1 MRAPYEVSITLGIHG
16 ILGAVRGNE
25 RGYNPVLLREGRLS
39 TPQVPVDVLH
49 WVLAI
54 LPIVVLLVFLVPLRW
69 RAPEAAPMAMFTVA
83 LVALIAFKAPWD
95 TLAVASGKGVW
106 DAIFI
111 LYVIWPALMLYQVTK
126 QAGAYDALRKG
137 ISKFSRNEL
146 FIILALS
153 WVFSSFLQGIAGF
166 GAPVAVVVPLL
177 IAVGVK
183 PVYAVAFGVLAH
195 AWARYFGT
203 LGVGWLATVRVS
215 ELEEGLQTRA
225 AFESGLLILISCY
238 LGGFLVVW
246 LYGRWPAIRH
256 AWPLVL
262 ILGTILG
269 VGQMLSTLFSPELST
284 FLAAAVALLS
294 LYPLSRWRRYRDPI
308 GGVPRRPAMRESLIG
323 EQQQE
328 EEAPVMGLGM
338 SFVPY
343 VILPAVT
350 LTALLVDPINEQ
362 LSRWQIGMS
371 FPEVTTG
378 YDVTNAQID
387 KYAPITVLTHP
398 GTMLL
403 VTTILVWI
411 VYRAGGYYRAW
422 AEREAPERLGTALL
436 VDAVP
441 ASVPV
446 IAFLVTSR
454 ILDHS
459 GQTLTIANG
468 IADVSPPL
476 VYAGIASLIGALGAF
491 MTSSSTAS
499 NVLFA
504 GVQADVAQQHAIST
518 TAILASQAAGSAY
531 GNAIA
536 PANIVLGTSIAGI
549 KGQEGA
555 VLRLTIGWTIVV
567 AVLTG
572 IAAIILVQV
581 T

>member
-1 MRAPYEVSITLGIHG
+1 MAP
-16 ILGAVRGNE
+16 AD
-25 RGYNPVLLREGRLS
+25 
-39 TPQVPVDVLH
+39 VPVDVPH
-49 WVLAI
+49 WILAV
-54 LPIVVLLVFLVPLRW
+54 LPIVVLLVLLVPLRW
-69 RAPEAAPMAMFTVA
+69 RAPEAAPVAMFTVA
-83 LVALIAFKAPWD
+83 IVALVAFETPWD
-95 TLAVASGKGVW
+95 TLVVASGKGVW

-111 LYVIWPALMLYQVTK
+111 LYVIWPALLLYQVTK
-126 QAGAYDALRKG
+126 QAGAYDALRQG

-195 AWARYFGT
+195 AWARFFGT
-203 LGVGWLATVRVS
+203 LAVGWLATVRVADID
-215 ELEEGLQTRA
+215 EDIETRT
-225 AFESGLLILISCY
+225 AFQSALLILISCY

-246 LYGRWPAIRH
+246 LYGRWPAVRH

-269 VGQMLSTLFSPELST
+269 VGQMLATLFSPELST
-284 FLAAAVALLS
+284 FLAAAVALVS
-294 LYPLSRWRRYRDPI
+294 LYPLSRWPRYRDPI
-308 GGVPRRPAMRESLIG
+308 RGVPERPAMSESLVD
-323 EQQQE
+323 EQH

-338 SFVPY
+338 SAVPY
-343 VILPAVT
+343 VILPVVALTT
-350 LTALLVDPINEQ
+350 LLIDPINDQ
-362 LSRWQIGMS
+362 LSRWQLGMS

-378 YDVTNAQID
+378 YDVTNAAID
-387 KYAPITVLTHP
+387 TYAPITVLTHP

-403 VTTILVWI
+403 VTTVLVWI
-411 VYRAGGYYRAW
+411 VYRSGGYYRAW
-422 AEREAPERLGTALL
+422 SQRHTPERISSGLL

-468 IADVSPPL
+468 IADVSPPT
-476 VYAGIASLIGALGAF
+476 VYAGIASVIGALGAF

-504 GVQADVAQQHAIST
+504 GVQADVAQSHGIST
-518 TAILASQAAGSAY
+518 SAIIAGQAAGSAY

-536 PANIVLGTSIAGI
+536 PANIVLGTSIAGV
-549 KGQEGA
+549 KGQEGS
-555 VLRLTIGWTIVV
+555 VLRLTAGWTIVV

-572 IAAIILVQV
+572 IATIILVELA
-581 T
+581 

>member
-1 MRAPYEVSITLGIHG
+1 MEV
-16 ILGAVRGNE
+16 A
-25 RGYNPVLLREGRLS
+25 
-39 TPQVPVDVLH
+39 QVPVDVLH

-54 LPIVVLLVFLVPLRW
+54 LSIIALLVFLVPLRW
-69 RAPEAAPMAMFTVA
+69 RAPEAAPMAMFTAGIIA
-83 LVALIAFKAPWD
+83 LVAFRTPWE

-111 LYVIWPALMLYQVTK
+111 LYVIWPALLLYQVTK
-126 QAGAYDALRKG
+126 QAGAYDALRQG

-146 FIILALS
+146 FVILALS

-183 PVYAVAFGVLAH
+183 PVHAVAMGVLAH
-195 AWARYFGT
+195 AWARFFGT
-203 LGVGWLATVRVS
+203 LGVGWLATIQVAD
-215 ELEEGLQTRA
+215 LEDLTRA
-225 AFESGLLILISCY
+225 AFEAGLLILIPTY

-246 LYGRWPAIRH
+246 LYGRWPAVRH

-269 VGQMLSTLFSPELST
+269 VGQMLTTLFSPELST
-284 FLAAAVALLS
+284 FLAAAVALVA
-294 LYPLSRWRRYRDPI
+294 LYPLSRWRRYGDPI
-308 GGVPRRPAMRESLIG
+308 SGIGERPAMAERSSG
-323 EQQQE
+323 EQE
-328 EEAPVMGLGM
+328 EKAPVMSLPM
-338 SFVPY
+338 SFLPY

-350 LTALLVDPINEQ
+350 LSALLITPLNDLLGEWRLGLP
-362 LSRWQIGMS
+362 
-371 FPEVTTG
+371 FPAVGTG
-378 YDVTNAQID
+378 YGVENAAVD
-387 KYAPITVLTHP
+387 TYAPIRPLTHP
-398 GTMLL
+398 GMMLL
-403 VTTILVWI
+403 VTTVIVWI

-422 AEREAPERLGTALL
+422 GQRQTSERIRSALL

-459 GQTLTIANG
+459 GQSLTIAFG

-499 NVLFA
+499 NVLFG
-504 GVQADVAQQHAIST
+504 GVQSDVARLHDLRVETIIA
-518 TAILASQAAGSAY
+518 AQAGGSAY

-549 KGQEGA
+549 KGQEGS
-555 VLRLTIGWTIVV
+555 VLRLTLPWTCIV

-572 IAAIILVQV
+572 LATIALVLLD
-581 T
+581 